1 MSTSK
6 KQNGTITGETKGQVT
21 KKSGKGN
28 NHGFISEVSSVLH
41 RQAGSRGGGARGC
54 RRFGEMLRNS
64 DPKDVQK
71 TGLRDARLVVFDDGR
86 RLMFASGFET
96 DWDPYVDD
104 AILIVGIEH
113 FLDWLQHTVEAE
125 ELVAS
130 VKSLVKD
137 IDKNDPAFEEK
148 AKPAGAKLKAVIQKD
163 SDPGDRLLQRT
174 ERSYDSADQEGP
186 APPAGLPAGAR
197 RPGRREGTPTPG
209 PEAAARAGGRLTWAI
224 HRW

>member
-1 MSTSK
+1 MT
-6 KQNGTITGETKGQVT
+6 GQVT

-28 NHGFISEVSSVLH
+28 SHGFISEVSTYFTVKPGH
-41 RQAGSRGGGARGC
+41 EEEARAAC

-104 AILIVGIEH
+104 AILIVGIQH

-125 ELVAS
+125 ELVAT
-130 VKSLVKD
+130 VKSLVKN

-148 AKPAGAKLKAVIQKD
+148 AKPAGATTQGGHPEGA
-163 SDPGDRLLQRT
+163 DPGDYLLQRT

-197 RPGRREGTPTPG
+197 RPGRRGGTQTPG

>member
-6 KQNGTITGETKGQVT
+6 VT

-28 NHGFISEVSSVLH
+28 SHGFISEVSAYFTVKPGH
-41 RQAGSRGGGARGC
+41 EEEARAAA

-71 TGLRDARLVVFDDGR
+71 TGLRDARLVVFDNGR

-104 AILIVGIEH
+104 AILIVGIQH

-137 IDKNDPAFEEK
+137 IDKNDPAFAEK
-148 AKPAGAKLKAVIQKD
+148 VKPAGAQLKAVIQKVQTPATTYFNAL
-163 SDPGDRLLQRT
+163 SDLTIPQIRKAQRLQQ
-174 ERSYDSADQEGP
+174 AFQQ
-186 APPAGLPAGAR
+186 GAR
-197 RPGRREGTPTPG
+197 RPGRRGGTPTPG
-209 PEAAARAGGRLTWAI
+209 PEASARAGGRLTWAI

>member
-6 KQNGTITGETKGQVT
+6 KQNEPITGETKGQVT

-28 NHGFISEVSSVLH
+28 SHGFISEVSTYFTVKPGH
-41 RQAGSRGGGARGC
+41 EEDARAAC

-71 TGLRDARLVVFDDGR
+71 TGLRDARLVVFDNGR

-96 DWDPYVDD
+96 EWDPYVDD

-113 FLDWLQHTVEAE
+113 FLDWMQHTVEAE
-125 ELVAS
+125 ELVAT
-130 VKSLVKD
+130 VKALVKD

-148 AKPAGAKLKAVIQKD
+148 AKPAGAKLKATIQEVQTPATAYFNAL
-163 SDPGDRLLQRT
+163 SDLTMPQIKKAQRLQQAFQQVLDDPAAEEALKHPALKPLLEQA
-174 ERSYDSADQEGP
+174 AD
-186 APPAGLPAGAR
+186 
-197 RPGRREGTPTPG
+197 
-209 PEAAARAGGRLTWAI
+209 
-224 HRW
+224 